1 MTLENTNLTNVQIT
15 GDYPN
20 LDTLV
25 FTNCNLTTFNP
36 TGNFPLLDILDLHG
50 NNLNSI
56 LLNSTFSKVRNATF
70 SGNKLTL
77 SSYVAMESWANNLE
91 ISDGTMEFIG
101 NIDSVSGTNLEAILI
116 SKGRI
121 VRV

>member
-1 MTLENTNLTNVQIT
+1 MNIIFSFC
-15 GDYPN
+15 PN

-101 NIDSVSGTNLEAILI
+101 NIDSVSGTNLETILI
-116 SKGRI
+116 SKGRTI
-121 VRV
+121 NG